1 MLIALNTSHKVNR
14 SIRLLLVA
22 LFLSAF
28 PSGKTALSLCLDEE
42 QAHLVQSEHLH
53 LVDCHSTADEHLPAK
68 VAARFPLLEKDDG
81 SCVDVMLST
90 YYSTTLRQRTD
101 QTIPAPV
108 LCTLALVTFQQ
119 RPDHELPVLSQS
131 TLFAQSSSVSLTV
144 DAQRTVVLLI

>member
-1 MLIALNTSHKVNR
+1 MLIALNTPHKVNR

-22 LFLSAF
+22 LFLSVF
-28 PSGKTALSLCLDEE
+28 PSGKTALSLCLDDE
-42 QAHLVQSEHLH
+42 QAHLVQSKHQHLM
-53 LVDCHSTADEHLPAK
+53 DCHSASGEHLPET
-68 VAARFPLLEKDDG
+68 VAAQFTFFDEDDG

-90 YYSTTLRQRTD
+90 CYSTTLRQRTG

-119 RPDHELPVLSQS
+119 RPVQQLPLLSQS
-131 TLFAQSSSVSLTV
+131 SLFAQSLSISLTV

>member
-1 MLIALNTSHKVNR
+1 MLIALNSSHKVNF

-22 LFLSAF
+22 LFLSVF
-28 PSGKTALSLCLDEE
+28 PSSGKTSLCLDEK
-42 QAHLVQSEHLH
+42 QAHLVQREHLH
-53 LVDCHSTADEHLPAK
+53 LVDCHSTPDEHLPVK

-108 LCTLALVTFQQ
+108 LCTLALVTLQQ
-119 RPDHELPVLSQS
+119 RPNHELPILTQS
-131 TLFAQSSSVSLTV
+131 TLFEQSSSVSLTV
-144 DAQRTVVLLI
+144 DAQRTVVILI